1 MELMTADMENGL
13 SADEEKR
20 LKSSVA
26 MLITYVRNTPTGS
39 ETGDFLALDLGGT
52 NFRVL
57 LIHIEPD
64 QITMDS
70 RVMSMSKE
78 LMTSDAVTLF
88 DYIADCIISFVK
100 EKGVQDKVLPL
111 GFTFSF
117 PVKMLS
123 LTSGILMRWTKGFT
137 ATGVED
143 QDVVVLLKEALD
155 RKKVGC
161 GGGYK
166 RRVGKAKHLHYQ
178 FLHNIS

>member
-1 MELMTADMENGL
+1 MELLTADMENGL
-13 SADEEKR
+13 SADEERR
-20 LKSSVA
+20 LKSSVP

-70 RVMSMSKE
+70 RVMPMSKE

-100 EKGVQDKVLPL
+100 EKKVQDKVLPL

-123 LTSGILMRWTKGFT
+123 LTSGILLKWTKGFT
-137 ATGVED
+137 ATGVEN

-155 RKKVGC
+155 RKKVG
-161 GGGYK
+161 
-166 RRVGKAKHLHYQ
+166 VGRGEAYVYV
-178 FLHNIS
+178 